1 MDGKELEKIYNEA
14 YRAVY
19 WTAFSLLKNEDDA
32 QDIVQDTF
40 VALINSYD
48 SIQDKSKIVPWLK
61 KVAANKSLNRLT
73 RTKTDNVEDEFFDT
87 VETVPEDF
95 LPDSLVES
103 EETRKIIMDII
114 NNSLSEDI
122 RMTLILF
129 YFDEMSTKEVAEALG
144 IPEGTVSRRIHS
156 AKKKIKK
163 EVEKYEDE
171 NDTKLFMVVP
181 FLTQLFTKEAE
192 QVAFKP
198 IPASL
203 LNLSASTGAAEAAG
217 SKLASQVVKKGTE
230 VMLKKIIITSVSV
243 VLVGAATAGIIYFA
257 TRKDEKSDVK
267 KRAGKNENNEI
278 TAIDPDT
285 EYTGSNGEDPSGAKS
300 TSDAAGAE
308 GSTGAYTEE
317 STAATTEGST
327 EETTAA
333 PTETEE
339 RNEADYV
346 FDLTDMS
353 AEEIADL
360 CDSLTTR
367 KIPQAGDT
375 EEEVRNNYYDHEPW
389 KFTSRDCGR
398 YGRTKT
404 DNVNC
409 IYVSGVYYEGS
420 EKNGG
425 PSVKDIQHFGT
436 GLVLEIYDYDKA
448 MEFIRIMK
456 ERHPVLEEK
465 PNGSWKSDDFVVGVT
480 AIDYITY
487 KNGIHFQIAYGE
499 KSDWYEA
506 VSGVFGF
513 GYDPNPPVSSE
524 ETTADSN

>member
-114 NNSLSEDI
+114 NNSLSEEI

-163 EVEKYEDE
+163 EVEKYEED

-181 FLTQLFTKEAE
+181 FLTNLFTKEAE

-217 SKLASQVVKKGTE
+217 SKLASQVIKKGTE

-285 EYTGSNGEDPSGAKS
+285 EDTGSIGEDPSDAKS
-300 TSDAAGAE
+300 TSDAAGAV
-308 GSTGAYTEE
+308 GSSEVITDV
-317 STAATTEGST
+317 TTEAITQDTT

-339 RNEADYV
+339 RNKADYV

-367 KIPQAGDT
+367 KIPQVGDT
-375 EEEVRNNYYDHEPW
+375 EEEVRNNYYDREPW
-389 KFTSRDCGR
+389 KFTTRDCGI
-398 YGRTKT
+398 YVEPKT
-404 DNVNC
+404 DNVNS

-420 EKNGG
+420 EKNGD
-425 PSVKDIQHFGT
+425 PSVKEIKHFGT

-465 PNGSWKSDDFVVGVT
+465 PNGSWKSDDFVVGMT

-513 GYDPNPPVSSE
+513 GYDPNSPVSSE